1 MATYS
6 NNLNPIRIN
15 SAIAA
20 ALSTNGTLYTVPSG
34 YYAKATLI
42 VRTTTTIS
50 TSSTLVH
57 SRTIS
62 VGGVIIDST
71 SVGYTAYGSLIGASS
86 STGNMSYHPNSVL
99 AVHHLNIGPGHS
111 VVLSGMAYAY
121 VSIIGTLFV
130 NA

>member
-20 ALSTNGTLYTVPSG
+20 TLSTNGTLYAVPSG

-42 VRTTTTIS
+42 VRTTSPLQSNLTT
-50 TSSTLVH
+50 VH

-62 VGGVIIDST
+62 VGGVVIDST
-71 SVGYTAYGSLIGASS
+71 SVGYTTYGALIGVSS
-86 STGNMSYHPNSVL
+86 SSSNMEYAANSTL

-111 VVLSGMAYAY
+111 VVLSGMVAAN
-121 VSIIGTLFV
+121 VTIIGTLFI